1 MVVKKPVKLQQ
12 RRDIAALLNPR
23 NIVIV
28 GASDKPGNWAERS
41 WNNLQR
47 YGFKGPVYPINP
59 GRETVW
65 GSKCY
70 RTFDDLPEKPDHVLV
85 LVPARFVSATL
96 KDAAAAGAR
105 RSSDLSATVIS
116 SGFGEMPDPAAL
128 KLGEE
133 LAETIRETGLAVS
146 GPNCLGNFNG
156 GERFVTMVDNRT
168 LRTEP
173 GPVAIIGQ
181 SGGLVMALK
190 RTLEE
195 RGMDVGY
202 IVTSGNEAGLKTAD
216 YIEYFAANPQIK
228 VIVSYLESVRDP
240 QQFLAACEAAK
251 SMGKPVI
258 VLKLG
263 TSDNGRAAAMAHTG
277 ALAGSV
283 AAFDAIAG
291 NAGVIRVSN
300 LDDVIEA
307 AEYFLHAP
315 LPRGNGVGAIT
326 FSGGLRGLL
335 LDQAEVNSLAFPALA
350 TKTKR
355 RLGELLGVGSIIGNP
370 LDSGFAALNSEETY
384 VNCVRAMLDD
394 PGIHTLMLQ
403 EEIPRAPGAERKV
416 EYIRAVNALAAKAKK
431 PITYVTMIS
440 HSMNEYSRDI
450 RNGFRNVAFLQEADK
465 ALRAVRAVTTYAE
478 RKAVTKSKARKAKAQ
493 PVPAAVSRAIAKSQN
508 KSGKIALSEIDS
520 KKLIR
525 AYGLKTPKERLATS
539 SAEAARIARVI
550 GLPVVLKAAGAEL
563 THKSDIG
570 GVILNNNTLAS
581 VRDGFATIQRNV
593 TAKAKGDSLDGVLVA
608 EQVKGDV
615 ELVIGAS
622 RDPEMGPFVMFGSGG
637 ISLELYRD
645 VAFSAPTL
653 DEASANALID
663 RTAAAQLI
671 NGYRGAPALDRD
683 AVIKA
688 LITVS
693 RLAIDLGEHLDS
705 IDVNPFV
712 LRRRGGVALDALV
725 VMVAPSGG
733 F

>member
-1 MVVKKPVKLQQ
+1 MAPKQKKPGLSQ

-41 WNNLQR
+41 WNNLHR
-47 YGFKGPVYPINP
+47 YGFKGGVYPINP
-59 GRETVW
+59 GRDKVW

-70 RTFDDLPEKPDHVLV
+70 RSFDDLPEKPDHVLV
-85 LVPARFVSATL
+85 LVPARFVCATL

-105 RSSDLSATVIS
+105 TATVIS
-116 SGFGEMPDPAAL
+116 SGFGEMPDPAAI

-133 LAETIRETGLAVS
+133 LAETVRETGLAVS
-146 GPNCLGNFNG
+146 GPNCLANFSG
-156 GERFVTMVDNRT
+156 GEKVVTMVDNRT

-202 IVTSGNEAGLKTAD
+202 IVTSGNEAGLTTAD

-240 QQFLAACEAAK
+240 QKFLTACEAAK
-251 SMGKPVI
+251 SVGKPVI

-263 TSDNGRAAAMAHTG
+263 TSDSGRAAAMAHTG

-291 NAGVIRVSN
+291 DAGVIRVSN

-307 AEYFLHAP
+307 SEYFLHAP
-315 LPRGNGVGAIT
+315 LPSGNGVGAIT

-335 LDQAEVNSLAFPALA
+335 LDQAEANNLSFPPLAA
-350 TKTKR
+350 KTKR
-355 RLGELLGVGSIIGNP
+355 RLSQLLGVGSIIGNP

-384 VNCVRAMLDD
+384 INCVKAMLDD

-440 HSMNEYSRDI
+440 HSMNDYSRDI
-450 RNGFRNVAFLQEADK
+450 RKDFRNVAFLQEADK

-478 RKAVTKSKARKAKAQ
+478 RKPARKNAGRKVTAQ
-493 PVPAAVSRAIAKSQN
+493 AAPAAVTRAIAKAQ
-508 KSGKIALSEIDS
+508 KQSGRVPLSEIES
-520 KKLIR
+520 KRLIR
-525 AYGLKTPKERLATS
+525 AYGLKTPREKLATS
-539 SAEAARIARVI
+539 GAEATRIARDI
-550 GLPVVLKAAGAEL
+550 GMPVVLKATGAEL
-563 THKSDIG
+563 THKSDVG
-570 GVILNNNTLAS
+570 GVLLNNNTLAS
-581 VRDGFATIQRNV
+581 VRDGFSTINRNV
-593 TAKAKGDSLDGVLVA
+593 AAKAKGATLDGVLVA
-608 EQVKGDV
+608 EQVKGEI

-637 ISLELYRD
+637 VALELYRD
-645 VAFSAPTL
+645 VAFAAPTL
-653 DEASANALID
+653 DEASASALID
-663 RTAAAQLI
+663 CTAAAQLVD
-671 NGYRGAPALDRD
+671 GYRGAPALDRS

-688 LITVS
+688 LIAVS
-693 RLAIDLGEHLDS
+693 CLAVDLGDQLDS

-712 LRRRGGVALDALV
+712 LKRRGGVALDALV
-725 VMVAPSGG
+725 VLARGISR
-733 F
+733 

>member
-1 MVVKKPVKLQQ
+1 MAPKQKKPRLRQ

-41 WNNLQR
+41 WNNLHR
-47 YGFKGPVYPINP
+47 YGFKGAVYPINP
-59 GRETVW
+59 GRDEVW

-70 RTFDDLPEKPDHVLV
+70 RSFDDLPEKPDHVLV

-105 RSSDLSATVIS
+105 SATVIS
-116 SGFGEMPDPAAL
+116 SGFGEMPEPAAI
-128 KLGEE
+128 KLCEE
-133 LAETIRETGLAVS
+133 LAETVRETGLAVS
-146 GPNCLGNFNG
+146 GPNCLANFSG
-156 GERFVTMVDNRT
+156 GEKVVTMVDNRT

-202 IVTSGNEAGLKTAD
+202 IVTSGNEAGLTTAD

-228 VIVSYLESVRDP
+228 VIISYLESVRDP
-240 QQFLAACEAAK
+240 QKFLAACEAAK
-251 SMGKPVI
+251 SVGKPVI

-263 TSDNGRAAAMAHTG
+263 TSDSGRAAAMAHTG

-291 NAGVIRVSN
+291 DAGVIRVSN

-307 AEYFLHAP
+307 SEYFLHAP
-315 LPRGNGVGAIT
+315 LPSGKGVGAIT

-335 LDQAEVNSLAFPALA
+335 LDHAEANNLSFPPLAA
-350 TKTKR
+350 KTKR
-355 RLGELLGVGSIIGNP
+355 RLSELLGVGSIIGNP

-384 VNCVRAMLDD
+384 INCVRAMLDD

-440 HSMNEYSRDI
+440 HSMNDYSRDI
-450 RNGFRNVAFLQEADK
+450 RNDFRNVAFLQEADK
-465 ALRAVRAVTTYAE
+465 ALRAVRAVTSYAE
-478 RKAVTKSKARKAKAQ
+478 RKANRKPKARKIKPQAIPAAVTRSIAKAQ
-493 PVPAAVSRAIAKSQN
+493 KQTGLVP
-508 KSGKIALSEIDS
+508 LSEIES

-525 AYGLKTPKERLATS
+525 AYGIKTPKEKLATS
-539 SAEAARIARVI
+539 GAEAARIARDI
-550 GLPVVLKAAGAEL
+550 GMPVVLKATGAEL
-563 THKSDIG
+563 THKSDVG
-570 GVILNNNTLAS
+570 GVLLNNNTLAS
-581 VRDGFATIQRNV
+581 VRDGFTTINRNV
-593 TAKAKGDSLDGVLVA
+593 AAKAKGATLDGVMVA
-608 EQVKGDV
+608 QQVKGEI

-637 ISLELYRD
+637 VALELYRD
-645 VAFSAPTL
+645 VAFAAPTL

-671 NGYRGAPALDRD
+671 NGYRGAEPLDRS

-688 LITVS
+688 LIAVS
-693 RLAIDLGEHLDS
+693 RLAVDLGDHIDS
-705 IDVNPFV
+705 IDMNPFV
-712 LRRRGGVALDALV
+712 LKRRGSVALDALV
-725 VMVAPSGG
+725 VLAGELVD
-733 F
+733 

>member
-1 MVVKKPVKLQQ
+1 MAPKQMKQTKRLQQ

-47 YGFKGPVYPINP
+47 YGFKGAVYPINP
-59 GRETVW
+59 GRDKVW

-70 RTFDDLPEKPDHVLV
+70 RSFGDLPEKPDHVLV

-96 KDAAAAGAR
+96 KEAAAAGAR
-105 RSSDLSATVIS
+105 SATVIS
-116 SGFGEMPDPAAL
+116 SGFGEHPDPAAI

-133 LAETIRETGLAVS
+133 LGETIRETGLAVS
-146 GPNCLGNFNG
+146 GPNCLGNFSG
-156 GERFVTMVDNRT
+156 GDRAVTMVDNRT

-216 YIEYFAANPQIK
+216 YIEYFAANPQVK

-251 SMGKPVI
+251 SVGKPVI

-263 TSDNGRAAAMAHTG
+263 RSDNGRAAAMAHTG

-315 LPRGNGVGAIT
+315 LPNGNGVGAIT

-335 LDQAEVNSLAFPALA
+335 LDQAEANNLSFPPLAA
-350 TKTKR
+350 KTKR

-370 LDSGFAALNSEETY
+370 LDSGFAALNSEEIY
-384 VNCVRAMLDD
+384 INCVKAMLDD

-416 EYIRAVNALAAKAKK
+416 EYIRAVNALAVKFKK

-478 RKAVTKSKARKAKAQ
+478 RCAVKKSTGPKTTAQ
-493 PVPAAVSRAIAKSQN
+493 PLPTAVFRAIAKAQ
-508 KSGKIALSEIDS
+508 KQTGPTPLSEIES

-525 AYGLKTPKERLATS
+525 AYGLKTPKEKLATS
-539 SAEAARIARVI
+539 GAEAMRIARDV

-563 THKSDIG
+563 IHKSDIG

-593 TAKAKGDSLDGVLVA
+593 IAKAKAAVLDGVLVA
-608 EQVKGDV
+608 EQVKGDI

-622 RDPEMGPFVMFGSGG
+622 CDPEMGPFVMFGSGG
-637 ISLELYRD
+637 VALELYRD
-645 VAFSAPTL
+645 VVFAAPTL

-671 NGYRGAPALDRD
+671 NGYRGAPALERG
-683 AVIKA
+683 AVVRA
-688 LITVS
+688 LIGVS
-693 RLAIDLGEHLDS
+693 RLAIDLDENLDS

-712 LRRRGGVALDALV
+712 LCRRGGVALDALV
-725 VMVAPSGG
+725 VLKNSSGE

>member
-1 MVVKKPVKLQQ
+1 MMAPGQKRQKKRLPQ

-47 YGFKGPVYPINP
+47 YGFKGAVYPINP
-59 GRETVW
+59 GREKVW
-65 GSKCY
+65 GNKCY
-70 RTFDDLPEKPDHVLV
+70 RAFSDLPEKPDHVLV

-96 KDAAAAGAR
+96 KEAAAAGAR
-105 RSSDLSATVIS
+105 SATVIS
-116 SGFGEMPDPAAL
+116 SGFGEMPDPAAI

-133 LAETIRETGLAVS
+133 LAETVRETGLAVS
-146 GPNCLGNFNG
+146 GPNCLANFNG
-156 GERFVTMVDNRT
+156 GDRVVTMVDNRT

-240 QQFLAACEAAK
+240 EKFLAACEAAK
-251 SMGKPVI
+251 SVGKPVI
-258 VLKLG
+258 TLKLG
-263 TSDNGRAAAMAHTG
+263 TSDSGRAAAMAHTG

-315 LPRGNGVGAIT
+315 LPNGNGVGAIT

-335 LDQAEVNSLAFPALA
+335 LDQAEANNLSFPALA
-350 TKTKR
+350 AKTKR
-355 RLGELLGVGSIIGNP
+355 RLSELLGVGSIVGNP

-384 VNCVRAMLDD
+384 IDCVKAMLDD

-403 EEIPRAPGAERKV
+403 EEIPRASGAERKV

-478 RKAVTKSKARKAKAQ
+478 RKAAEKHSGRKAKERS
-493 PVPAAVSRAIAKSQN
+493 VPAVVSRAIAKAQ
-508 KSGKIALSEIDS
+508 KQTGRMPLSEIES
-520 KKLIR
+520 KKLIC
-525 AYGLKTPKERLATS
+525 AYGIKTPKENLATS
-539 SAEAARIARVI
+539 GAEATRIARNI
-550 GLPVVLKAAGAEL
+550 GLPVVLKATGAEL

-593 TAKAKGDSLDGVLVA
+593 AAKAKGAALDGVLVA
-608 EQVKGDV
+608 EHVKGEI

-622 RDPEMGPFVMFGSGG
+622 RDPEMGAFVMFGSGG
-637 ISLELYRD
+637 VVLELYRD

-653 DEASANALID
+653 DEASANTLID

-671 NGYRGAPALDRD
+671 NGYRGASALDRE

-688 LITVS
+688 LIAVS
-693 RLAIDLGEHLDS
+693 RLAVDLGDNLDS
-705 IDVNPFV
+705 IDVNPFI
-712 LRRRGGVALDALV
+712 LRRRGGIALDALLV
-725 VMVAPSGG
+725 LGV
-733 F
+733 

>member
-1 MVVKKPVKLQQ
+1 MAPKQMKQTKRLQQ

-47 YGFKGPVYPINP
+47 YGFKGAVYPINP
-59 GRETVW
+59 GREKVW

-70 RTFDDLPEKPDHVLV
+70 RSFGDLPEKPDHVLV

-96 KDAAAAGAR
+96 KEAAAAGAR
-105 RSSDLSATVIS
+105 SATVIS
-116 SGFGEMPDPAAL
+116 SGFGEHPDPAAI

-133 LAETIRETGLAVS
+133 LGETIRETGLAVS
-146 GPNCLGNFNG
+146 GPNCLGNFSG
-156 GERFVTMVDNRT
+156 GDRAVTMVDNRT

-216 YIEYFAANPQIK
+216 YIEYFAANPQVK

-251 SMGKPVI
+251 SVGKPVI

-263 TSDNGRAAAMAHTG
+263 RSDNGRAAAMAHTG
-277 ALAGSV
+277 SLAGSV

-315 LPRGNGVGAIT
+315 LPNGNGVGAIT

-335 LDQAEVNSLAFPALA
+335 LDQAEANNLSFPPLAA
-350 TKTKR
+350 KTKR

-370 LDSGFAALNSEETY
+370 LDSGFAALNSEEIY
-384 VNCVRAMLDD
+384 INCVKAMLDD

-416 EYIRAVNALAAKAKK
+416 EYIRAVNALAVKFKK

-478 RKAVTKSKARKAKAQ
+478 RCAVKKSTGPKTTAQ
-493 PVPAAVSRAIAKSQN
+493 PLPTAVFRAIAKAQ
-508 KSGKIALSEIDS
+508 KQTGPTPLSEIES

-525 AYGLKTPKERLATS
+525 AYGLKTPKEILATS
-539 SAEAARIARVI
+539 GAEAMRIARDV

-593 TAKAKGDSLDGVLVA
+593 IAKAKGAVLDGVLVA
-608 EQVKGDV
+608 EQVKGDI

-622 RDPEMGPFVMFGSGG
+622 CDPEMGPFVMFGSGG
-637 ISLELYRD
+637 VALELYRD
-645 VAFSAPTL
+645 VVFAAPTL

-671 NGYRGAPALDRD
+671 NGYRGAPALERG
-683 AVIKA
+683 AVVRA
-688 LITVS
+688 LIGVS
-693 RLAIDLGEHLDS
+693 RLAIDLDENLDS

-712 LRRRGGVALDALV
+712 LCRRGGVALDALV
-725 VMVAPSGG
+725 VLKNSSGE

>member
-1 MVVKKPVKLQQ
+1 MAPKQKKPRLRQ

-41 WNNLQR
+41 WNNLHR
-47 YGFKGPVYPINP
+47 YGFKGAVYPINP
-59 GRETVW
+59 GRDEVW

-70 RTFDDLPEKPDHVLV
+70 RSFDDLPEKPDHVLV

-105 RSSDLSATVIS
+105 SATVIS
-116 SGFGEMPDPAAL
+116 SGFGEMPEPAAI
-128 KLGEE
+128 KLCEE
-133 LAETIRETGLAVS
+133 LAETVRETGLAVS
-146 GPNCLGNFNG
+146 GPNCLANFSG
-156 GERFVTMVDNRT
+156 GEKVVTMVDNRT

-202 IVTSGNEAGLKTAD
+202 IVTSGNEAGLTTAD

-228 VIVSYLESVRDP
+228 VIISYLESVRDP
-240 QQFLAACEAAK
+240 QKFLAACEAAK
-251 SMGKPVI
+251 SVGKPVI

-263 TSDNGRAAAMAHTG
+263 TSDSGRAAAMAHTG

-291 NAGVIRVSN
+291 DAGVIRVSN

-307 AEYFLHAP
+307 SEYFLHAP
-315 LPRGNGVGAIT
+315 LPSGKGVGAIT

-335 LDQAEVNSLAFPALA
+335 LDHAEANNLSFPPLAA
-350 TKTKR
+350 KTKR
-355 RLGELLGVGSIIGNP
+355 RLSELLGVGSIIGNP

-384 VNCVRAMLDD
+384 INCVRAMLDD

-440 HSMNEYSRDI
+440 HSMNDYSRDI
-450 RNGFRNVAFLQEADK
+450 RNDFRNVAFLQEADK
-465 ALRAVRAVTTYAE
+465 ALRAVRAVTSYAE
-478 RKAVTKSKARKAKAQ
+478 RKANRKPKARKIKPQAIPAAVTRSIAKAQ
-493 PVPAAVSRAIAKSQN
+493 KQTGLVP
-508 KSGKIALSEIDS
+508 LSEIES

-525 AYGLKTPKERLATS
+525 AYGIKTPKEKLATS
-539 SAEAARIARVI
+539 GAEAARIARDI
-550 GLPVVLKAAGAEL
+550 GMPVVLKATGAEL
-563 THKSDIG
+563 THKSDVG
-570 GVILNNNTLAS
+570 GVLLNNNTLAS
-581 VRDGFATIQRNV
+581 VRDGFSTINRNV
-593 TAKAKGDSLDGVLVA
+593 AAKAKGATLDGVMVA
-608 EQVKGDV
+608 QQVKGEI

-637 ISLELYRD
+637 VALELYRD
-645 VAFSAPTL
+645 VAFAAPTL

-671 NGYRGAPALDRD
+671 NGYRGAEPLDRS

-688 LITVS
+688 LIAVS
-693 RLAIDLGEHLDS
+693 RLAVDLGDHIDS
-705 IDVNPFV
+705 IDMNPFV
-712 LRRRGGVALDALV
+712 LKRRGSVALDALV
-725 VMVAPSGG
+725 VLAGELVD
-733 F
+733 

>member
-1 MVVKKPVKLQQ
+1 MLPKQKKRLQQ

-23 NIVIV
+23 NIIIV

-41 WNNLQR
+41 WKNLQR
-47 YGFKGPVYPINP
+47 YGFKGAVYPINP

-70 RTFDDLPEKPDHVLV
+70 RTFNDLPEKPDHVLV

-96 KDAAAAGAR
+96 KEATAAGAR
-105 RSSDLSATVIS
+105 SATVIS
-116 SGFGEMPDPAAL
+116 SGFGEHPDPAAI

-133 LAETIRETGLAVS
+133 LADTIRETGLAVS
-146 GPNCLGNFNG
+146 GPNCLANFNG
-156 GERFVTMVDNRT
+156 GDRVVTMVDSRT

-202 IVTSGNEAGLKTAD
+202 IVTSGNEAGLTTAD
-216 YIEYFAANPQIK
+216 YIEYFAANAQIR

-251 SMGKPVI
+251 SVGKPVI

-283 AAFDAIAG
+283 AAFDAIAC

-300 LDDVIEA
+300 LDDVIEV

-315 LPRGNGVGAIT
+315 LPNGHGVGAIT

-335 LDQAEVNSLAFPALA
+335 LDQAETNNLSFPPLVA
-350 TKTKR
+350 KTKR
-355 RLGELLGVGSIIGNP
+355 RLSELLGVGSIIGNP

-384 VNCVRAMLDD
+384 INCVKAMLDD

-403 EEIPRAPGAERKV
+403 EELPRAPGAERKV
-416 EYIRAVNALAAKAKK
+416 EYIRAVNTLAAKAKK
-431 PITYVTMIS
+431 PIIYVTMIS

-478 RKAVTKSKARKAKAQ
+478 CSAAKKRNGQKTKVL
-493 PVPAAVSRAIAKSQN
+493 PVPFAVSRAIAKAQ
-508 KSGKIALSEIDS
+508 KKTDRMPLSEIES

-539 SAEAARIARVI
+539 GAEAMQIARDI

-563 THKSDIG
+563 LHKSDLG
-570 GVILNNNTLAS
+570 GVVLNNTTLAS
-581 VRDGFATIQRNV
+581 VRDGFAAIQRNV
-593 TAKAKGDSLDGVLVA
+593 TAKAKGAVLDGVLVA
-608 EQVKGDV
+608 EQVKGDI
-615 ELVIGAS
+615 ELAIGAS
-622 RDPEMGPFVMFGSGG
+622 RDPEMGPFLMFGSGG
-637 ISLELYRD
+637 VALELYRD

-653 DEASANALID
+653 DEVSANALID
-663 RTAAAQLI
+663 RTAASQLI
-671 NGYRGAPALDRD
+671 NGYRGALALDRS

-688 LITVS
+688 LIAVS
-693 RLAIDLGEHLDS
+693 RLAIDLGDNLDS

-712 LRRRGGVALDALV
+712 LRRRGGVALDAL
-725 VMVAPSGG
+725 AILYKR
-733 F
+733 

>member
-1 MVVKKPVKLQQ
+1 MPQ

-47 YGFKGPVYPINP
+47 YKFKGAVYPVNP
-59 GRETVW
+59 GREKVW
-65 GSKCY
+65 GVKCY
-70 RTFDDLPEKPDHVLV
+70 SSFAALPEKPDHVLV
-85 LVPARFVSATL
+85 LVPARFVSAAL
-96 KDAAAAGAR
+96 KEAAAAGAR
-105 RSSDLSATVIS
+105 SATVIS
-116 SGFGEMPDPAAL
+116 SGFGEMPDL
-128 KLGEE
+128 VSIKLGEE

-146 GPNCLGNFNG
+146 GPNCLANFNG
-156 GERFVTMVDNRT
+156 GERVVTMVDNRT

-202 IVTSGNEAGLKTAD
+202 IVTSGNEVGLKTAD
-216 YIEYFAANPQIK
+216 YIEYFAANPQIN

-240 QQFLAACEAAK
+240 EKFLAACEAAK
-251 SMGKPVI
+251 SVGKPVI

-277 ALAGSV
+277 ALAGSI

-291 NAGVIRVSN
+291 DAGVIRVSN

-307 AEYFLHAP
+307 SEYFLHAR
-315 LPRGNGVGAIT
+315 LPKGNGVGAIT

-335 LDQAEVNSLAFPALA
+335 LDQAEANNLSFPSLRP
-350 TKTKR
+350 KTKR
-355 RLGELLGVGSIIGNP
+355 RLEELLGVGSIIVNP

-384 VNCVRAMLDD
+384 VNCVKAMLDD
-394 PGIHTLMLQ
+394 PGINTLMLQ

-416 EYIRAVNALAAKAKK
+416 DYIRAVNKLAKKVDK

-450 RNGFRNVAFLQEADK
+450 RNEFRNVAFLQEADK
-465 ALRAVRAVTTYAE
+465 ALRAVRAVTSYAE
-478 RKAVTKSKARKAKAQ
+478 RNAGKKRAGRKPQKQSIPAVIR
-493 PVPAAVSRAIAKSQN
+493 RAIAKAENVKGQVP
-508 KSGKIALSEIDS
+508 LSEIES

-525 AYGLKTPKERLATS
+525 AYGIKTPKEKLATS
-539 SAEAARIARVI
+539 AVAALRIARDI
-550 GLPVVLKAAGAEL
+550 GFPVVLKAVGAEL
-563 THKSDIG
+563 THKSDVG
-570 GVILNNNTLAS
+570 GVLLNNNTITS
-581 VRDGFATIQRNV
+581 VREGYQTIQRNV
-593 TAKAKGDSLDGVLVA
+593 MAKANGLALDGVLVA
-608 EQVKGDV
+608 EQIKGEV

-637 ISLELYRD
+637 VALELYRD
-645 VAFSAPTL
+645 VAFAAPTL
-653 DEASANALID
+653 DEKSANALID

-671 NGYRGAPALDRD
+671 NGYRGAPALDRS
-683 AVIKA
+683 AVVKS
-688 LITVS
+688 LIGVS
-693 RLAIDLGEHLDS
+693 RLAVDLGEQLDS

-712 LRRRGGVALDALV
+712 LKRRGGVALDALV
-725 VMVAPSGG
+725 VLAGSG
-733 F
+733 